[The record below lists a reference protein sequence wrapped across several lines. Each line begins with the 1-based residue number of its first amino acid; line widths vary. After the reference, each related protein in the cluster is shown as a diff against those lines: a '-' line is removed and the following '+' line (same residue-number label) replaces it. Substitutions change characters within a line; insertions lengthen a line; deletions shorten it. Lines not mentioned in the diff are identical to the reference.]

1 MNGMLIWRDY
11 WAFLLLVMVP
21 TLIVL
26 TLRERRRT
34 PALFFP
40 LTGILQFCPRG
51 LAKIWWLPSALRIT
65 AVTLAIMALCRP
77 QILGAKGRDLSV
89 EGIDIVV
96 ALDVSTSMNAVDFR
110 PRDRISVSKEVLTQF
125 IDQRIND
132 RIGLVVFAGE
142 AYTQAP
148 LTLDHRVL
156 TEILGSV
163 ETGLVEDGTAI
174 GNALGTAINRIC
186 QIPSIADGEKNS
198 LHCQGGAKTK
208 VIILITDGDNNKGN
222 ISPIQAASMAKE
234 LGIRI
239 FPIMVG
245 KGGLVPFPAGRDFF
259 GQPVFQQVEVP
270 VNPKLLQSIAN
281 NTDGSFYNAVDR
293 ESLKKG
299 LSEILNQ
306 LEKTKLSSGTF
317 DNFTEVFSPF
327 LLSAFLLLLLEIVL
341 NNTKLRSFP

>member
-11 WAFLLLVMVP
+11 WAFLFLVMVP
-21 TLIVL
+21 VLVVL
-26 TLRERRRT
+26 TLRERHRA
-34 PALFFP
+34 PALLFP
-40 LTGILQFCPRG
+40 LTGVLRFCPQG
-51 LAKIWWLPSALRIT
+51 LAKIWWLPSALRIM
-65 AVTLAIMALCRP
+65 AVTLAIMALGRP

-110 PRDRISVSKEVLTQF
+110 PKDRISVSKEVLAQF
-125 IDQRIND
+125 IEQRAND

-148 LTLDHRVL
+148 LTLDHQVL
-156 TEILGSV
+156 TGILNSV

-174 GNALGTAINRIC
+174 GNALGTAINRLC
-186 QIPSIADGEKNS
+186 ETSSVLTGEKKS

-208 VIILITDGDNNKGN
+208 VVILITDGDNNKGN
-222 ISPIQAASMAKE
+222 ISPIQAASIAKE

-270 VNPKLLQSIAN
+270 INPKLLQSIAN
-281 NTDGSFYNAVDR
+281 DTSGSFYNAVDR
-293 ESLKKG
+293 ESLKNG
-299 LSEILNQ
+299 LAEVLNQ
-306 LEKTKLSSGTF
+306 LEKTKLLSGTF
-317 DNFTEVFSPF
+317 DNYTEVFSPF
-327 LLSAFLLLLLEIVL
+327 LLSAFLLLLLEMVL